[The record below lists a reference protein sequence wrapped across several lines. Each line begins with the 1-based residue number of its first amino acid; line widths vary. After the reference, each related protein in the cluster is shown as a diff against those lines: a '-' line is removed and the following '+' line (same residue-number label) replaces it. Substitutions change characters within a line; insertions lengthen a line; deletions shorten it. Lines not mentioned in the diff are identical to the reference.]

1 MKKIILMCL
10 IFTFLCNAQSYKKEI
25 FLDENKDTITSD
37 LFLNKIKRTDIGYSV
52 FESDSINTLK
62 LVKADFRYDLF
73 EKYKVGKIDSLKKT
87 KIISELKLLSNSD
100 IDTSNII
107 VINFYIDEK
116 AINQRSCID
125 NYLDDSSYRNFFK
138 KKRNSDVKQFFI
150 TDQSY
155 FYDNKKV
162 TRDKNKTIQDLF
174 FSNASHCGNYIIIFP
189 DNTYIFKIGEYRQE
203 VILEFIKDYKKTY
216 DK

>member
-1 MKKIILMCL
+1 MKQLIIL
-10 IFTFLCNAQSYKKEI
+10 FLLFNISINAQNFKKEI
-25 FLDENKDTITSD
+25 FLDINKDTITSE
-37 LFLNKIKRTDIGYSV
+37 LFLKKIKRTDIGYSV

-87 KIISELKLLSNSD
+87 KIISELKLLVNND

-107 VINFYIDEK
+107 VVNFYIDEK

-125 NYLDDSSYRNFFK
+125 FYLNHSSHRNFFK
-138 KKRNSDVKQFFI
+138 KKRYSDVKQFFI

-155 FYDNKKV
+155 FYENKKV
-162 TRDKNKTIQDLF
+162 FRDENKTIQNLF
-174 FSNASHCGNYIIIFP
+174 FSDASRCGNYIIIFP
-189 DNTYIFKIGEYRQE
+189 DNSYVLKIGEYRQE
-203 VILEFIKDYKKTY
+203 VILEFIKDFKKN